1 MIGSERIRNFLLIDT
16 GSYLS
21 WWQLVSELRQS
32 RDKKG
37 INDQILKATHV
48 TYYQGHYVASFMI
61 GSERIRNFL
70 LIDTGSYL
78 SWWQCAPCLPN
89 KCYKQAF
96 NAIYN
101 YTTSTTFKHMDCVDE
116 SGRLNSVF
124 RRLCMYAQTYDNG
137 EKTKGFL
144 GSDIITFLGDN
155 TQARII
161 FGCGIDQKSGT
172 SEYGNTYSGII
183 ALGKRL
189 SARTPG
195 IYSLPSQ
202 LGTNLFALC
211 LPSAEAATGSFITFN
226 KAPWV
231 HGTEAKLLK
240 NRQQP
245 HLYYINLYKIFINDR
260 EVPVDPTWWNGR
272 KEDHGVIVDTGSL
285 ITRFPHDYY
294 IIFRYIFREQVHYPL
309 YPHNIGGVFDTCYEE
324 VNKTAIAQT
333 RKAFM
338 AFDTSNLKDPPMPPN
353 SVSVYHLDLLEKSKF
368 KDYDSLFTHR
378 LAQDQARATFLS
390 RGKSS
395 VSNSSGIYDQILKAT
410 HVTYYQGHYVALFML
425 GSERVRNFLLIDT
438 GNYLSWWQCE
448 PCSPNKCYKQAFN
461 AIYKYTESSTYKKLD
476 CVAESGCLNSVFQ
489 CNVDLRLCFYTQTYD
504 NGEKTIG
511 FLATDIIT
519 FVGDNTQARITFGCG
534 VNQVSGTGQFANT
547 YSGII
552 ALGKRLSSRNPG
564 IYSLPSQLGSNLF
577 ALCLPTAEAATGSFL
592 TFNKAPWVYVFQCN
606 VDLRLCFY
614 TQTYDNGEKTIGF
627 LATDIITF
635 VGDNTQARITFGC
648 GVNLV
653 SGTGQF
659 ANTYSGIIA
668 LGKRLSSRN
677 PGIYSLPS
685 QLGSNLFALC
695 FPTAEAATGSFLTFN
710 KAPWVYGTEAK
721 ILKNRQEPH
730 YYYVNLY
737 KIFINDREV
746 PVDPTWWNGQ
756 KEDHGA
762 FVDTGTLISRF
773 PHDYYIIFR
782 YAFRAQVHYPLYQH
796 SIGGVFDTCYKEIDG
811 EEEMQFPSVRL
822 FFGNVSVTQELKLE
836 QDRVVKNINGYYC
849 LAFLPWDLKLTLI
862 GTQQLQ
868 GTGLTFDMKNN
879 VLTFSVD
886 ACD

>member
-1 MIGSERIRNFLLIDT
+1 MERLLLLIVVLISMDRLNSVAFSINGNLYFKINKT
-16 GSYLS
+16 TIAQTRKDFMDFDACNLQDPPMPPNSVSVYHLDLLEKS
-21 WWQLVSELRQS
+21 KFKDYESLFTHRLTQDQARATYLVSELRQS

-48 TYYQGHYVASFMI
+48 TYYQGHYVALFMI
-61 GSERIRNFL
+61 GSERIRNLL

-116 SGRLNSVF
+116 SGCLNSVF
-124 RRLCMYAQTYDNG
+124 RCNVDN
-137 EKTKGFL
+137 
-144 GSDIITFLGDN
+144 
-155 TQARII
+155 
-161 FGCGIDQKSGT
+161 
-172 SEYGNTYSGII
+172 
-183 ALGKRL
+183 RL
-189 SARTPG
+189 SFP
-195 IYSLPSQ
+195 I
-202 LGTNLFALC
+202 N
-211 LPSAEAATGSFITFN
+211 E
-226 KAPWV
+226 
-231 HGTEAKLLK
+231 
-240 NRQQP
+240 
-245 HLYYINLYKIFINDR
+245 NLYFK
-260 EVPVDPTWWNGR
+260 
-272 KEDHGVIVDTGSL
+272 
-285 ITRFPHDYY
+285 
-294 IIFRYIFREQVHYPL
+294 
-309 YPHNIGGVFDTCYEE
+309 

-368 KDYDSLFTHR
+368 NDYDSLFTHR

-390 RGKSS
+390 RRKSS

-410 HVTYYQGHYVALFML
+410 HVTYYQGHYVALFKL

-489 CNVDLRLCFYTQTYD
+489 CNVDSRLCFYTQTYD

-592 TFNKAPWVYVFQCN
+592 TFNKAPWVY
-606 VDLRLCFY
+606 
-614 TQTYDNGEKTIGF
+614 
-627 LATDIITF
+627 
-635 VGDNTQARITFGC
+635 
-648 GVNLV
+648 
-653 SGTGQF
+653 
-659 ANTYSGIIA
+659 
-668 LGKRLSSRN
+668 
-677 PGIYSLPS
+677 
-685 QLGSNLFALC
+685 
-695 FPTAEAATGSFLTFN
+695 
-710 KAPWVYGTEAK
+710 GTEAK

-737 KIFINDREV
+737 KIFINDKEI

-796 SIGGVFDTCYKEIDG
+796 SIGGVFDTCYKEIEG

-849 LAFLPWDLKLTLI
+849 LAFSPWDLKLTLI

>member
-1 MIGSERIRNFLLIDT
+1 MEGLLLLIVVLISMDRLNSVAFSINGNLYFKINKTTIAQTRKAFVDFDT
-16 GSYLS
+16 CNLQDPPMPPNSVSVYHLDLLEKS
-21 WWQLVSELRQS
+21 KFKDYESLFTHRLTQDQARATYLVSELRQS

-48 TYYQGHYVASFMI
+48 TYYQRHYVASFMI
-61 GSERIRNFL
+61 
-70 LIDTGSYL
+70 
-78 SWWQCAPCLPN
+78 
-89 KCYKQAF
+89 
-96 NAIYN
+96 
-101 YTTSTTFKHMDCVDE
+101 
-116 SGRLNSVF
+116 
-124 RRLCMYAQTYDNG
+124 
-137 EKTKGFL
+137 
-144 GSDIITFLGDN
+144 
-155 TQARII
+155 
-161 FGCGIDQKSGT
+161 
-172 SEYGNTYSGII
+172 
-183 ALGKRL
+183 
-189 SARTPG
+189 
-195 IYSLPSQ
+195 
-202 LGTNLFALC
+202 
-211 LPSAEAATGSFITFN
+211 
-226 KAPWV
+226 
-231 HGTEAKLLK
+231 
-240 NRQQP
+240 
-245 HLYYINLYKIFINDR
+245 
-260 EVPVDPTWWNGR
+260 
-272 KEDHGVIVDTGSL
+272 
-285 ITRFPHDYY
+285 
-294 IIFRYIFREQVHYPL
+294 
-309 YPHNIGGVFDTCYEE
+309 
-324 VNKTAIAQT
+324 
-333 RKAFM
+333 
-338 AFDTSNLKDPPMPPN
+338 DPPMPPN
-353 SVSVYHLDLLEKSKF
+353 SVCVYHLDLLEKSKF
-368 KDYDSLFTHR
+368 KDLVIHSSPR
-378 LAQDQARATFLS
+378 SESARATFLS

-395 VSNSSGIYDQILKAT
+395 
-410 HVTYYQGHYVALFML
+410 
-425 GSERVRNFLLIDT
+425 
-438 GNYLSWWQCE
+438 WQCE

-476 CVAESGCLNSVFQ
+476 CVAESGCSNSVFQ
-489 CNVDLRLCFYTQTYD
+489 CNVD
-504 NGEKTIG
+504 
-511 FLATDIIT
+511 
-519 FVGDNTQARITFGCG
+519 
-534 VNQVSGTGQFANT
+534 S
-547 YSGII
+547 
-552 ALGKRLSSRNPG
+552 
-564 IYSLPSQLGSNLF
+564 
-577 ALCLPTAEAATGSFL
+577 
-592 TFNKAPWVYVFQCN
+592 
-606 VDLRLCFY
+606 RLCFY

-695 FPTAEAATGSFLTFN
+695 LPTAEAATGSFLTFN

-737 KIFINDREV
+737 KIFINDEEI

-796 SIGGVFDTCYKEIDG
+796 SIGGVFDTCYKEIEG
-811 EEEMQFPSVRL
+811 EEEIQFPSVRL
-822 FFGNVSVTQELKLE
+822 FFGNVSVTQELRLE
-836 QDRVVKNINGYYC
+836 QDRVVKDINGYYC

-868 GTGLTFDMKNN
+868 GTGLTFDMKNT